1 MDMDSKVRF
10 AAYIDS
16 SNPDKGAYGGM
27 SFVLFPAH
35 KQPCLIGLVVGTQ
48 GLSPDETTLGKPG
61 HARKCQAICGWL
73 NSKYGKGELV
83 AWAKHDPT
91 RTDITIPKE
100 LATQWS
106 AYQSAFAKYGKFV
119 YAVYAPTE
127 DRAATRDA
135 VAALLDLFFEER
147 QCAPLAGS
155 KADYDRI
162 RSQWFQHLLPELKSS
177 EVADLL
183 QDRRYVIIQGPPGTG
198 KTKMARDLLVD
209 EYKNNGKSIQF
220 HPSTTYESFIGG
232 LAPTQSASDLGL
244 QFAPKSGAL
253 MEAAREAEK
262 CKPKPYL
269 LHVDEINRADLAKVL
284 GEAIYL
290 LEAKEKTPREITL
303 QYDFGEPFHDRLS
316 LPPNLHILG
325 TMNSA
330 DRSIAIVDVAVRRRF
345 GFVELWPHFDV
356 VRERGGKLMQDAFER
371 IVEVFIEHASEDAF
385 SLVPGHSYF
394 LEEDDT
400 AAQRRLKTELV
411 PLLEE
416 YLSQG
421 YVGGFA
427 EPIRSYLQ
435 WLRSKKG

>member
-1 MDMDSKVRF
+1 MDMESKVRF

-35 KQPCLIGLVVGTQ
+35 QRPCLVGLVVGTQ
-48 GLSPDETTLGKPG
+48 GLSPDEAILGKPG
-61 HARKCQAICGWL
+61 HARKCQAICAWL
-73 NSKYGKGELV
+73 NSKHGKGELV

-106 AYQSAFAKYGKFV
+106 AYHSAFVKYGKFV
-119 YAVYAPTE
+119 YALYAPSE
-127 DRAATRDA
+127 DPEATRDA
-135 VAALLDLFFEER
+135 VTALLDLFFQER
-147 QCAPLAGS
+147 GSVPLAGF
-155 KADYDRI
+155 KTDYERI
-162 RSQWFQHLLPELKSS
+162 RSQWFQHLLPELESTA
-177 EVADLL
+177 VAELL
-183 QDRRYVIIQGPPGTG
+183 RNRKYVIIQGPPGTG
-198 KTKMARDLLVD
+198 KTKMAGDLRRG
-209 EYKNNGKSIQF
+209 EYKNNGRSIQF

-244 QFAPKSGAL
+244 QFAPKPGAL
-253 MEAAREAEK
+253 MEAAREAER

-290 LEAKEKTPREITL
+290 LEAKEETPREIAL
-303 QYDFGEPFHDRLS
+303 QYDFGEPFHDRFS

-345 GFVELWPHFDV
+345 GFIALWPHFAV
-356 VRERGGKLMQDAFER
+356 VREHGGTLMQEAFEK
-371 IVEVFIEHASEDAF
+371 IVDIFIEHATEEAF

-394 LEEDDT
+394 LEKDDE
-400 AAQRRLKTELV
+400 AAKERLNTDLA

-427 EPIRSYLQ
+427 EPIRGYLQ
-435 WLRSKKG
+435 WLRSKN